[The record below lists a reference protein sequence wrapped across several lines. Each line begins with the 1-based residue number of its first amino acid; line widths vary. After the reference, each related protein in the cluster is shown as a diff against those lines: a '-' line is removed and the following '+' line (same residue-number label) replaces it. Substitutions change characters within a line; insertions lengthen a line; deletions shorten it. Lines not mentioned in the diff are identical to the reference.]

1 MEGKRHWKV
10 DLGRAV
16 RAVCLCLAAL
26 LVDGCTR
33 SSGSD
38 STIVPPPSP
47 PGAPDGVMATAGNG
61 QVTVSWNAVVAATSY
76 NLYFASASGVTKTN
90 FGSLPDGA
98 MVVAVASPHVQMGL
112 ANGTTHYF
120 VVTALNASGESVES
134 MEVSATPAIPSA
146 CPTPILPAPQ
156 GAFYPITGTLRD
168 LVYDTAR
175 DRVYITNETANAV
188 EIFDVGSSS
197 LLAPV
202 AVGSQ
207 PWGLDLTPDGS
218 RLLVCLTGASLIAV
232 VDLTVDPPVAGTPLT
247 VTPDLYGTSQ
257 PRTIGCGSNNLAFFT
272 CVYPG
277 SGSSVPRQI
286 DLATMNITERT
297 DMQGGSTRDPTWI
310 GVAGDRSHLFFAEGN
325 TSSGEYFVYE
335 AASNTFTTD
344 GWLETFNDGAAAD
357 ATGSRFLALPSGDE
371 VETDLRIHGRYM
383 PGTMSGFVYAPSG
396 DRAYAGIDGQPEI
409 AVIDTMRRLPID
421 RIATPASLTGNLKI
435 DPSGTVVYAIGQGGL
450 LAVPVDVNR
459 PPVLEPLG
467 GAVVNVGETVGL
479 LVQATDAD
487 GDPIVYCADN
497 LPSNATFDPVTRL
510 FSFSPNASQGGMT
523 FTVTFNASDGGNAT
537 SQDLIVNVTDPVS
550 YPMRKIPIWG
560 TLGEGVYDPATGL
573 LYVAN
578 STMNRVEV
586 IRVADNTRLD
596 PIPVGS
602 APWGID
608 LDAASTK
615 MVVCPSESELV
626 QVVDLL
632 AVPPSVSQSIGLVG
646 GILGHKEPFAVA
658 VAANDH
664 AFITPWYVGSGW
676 VNVQD
681 LDLATNLIIE
691 RLDTG
696 GSVSEPCYIRASGD
710 RSALFIGEGD
720 ISSGEIFI
728 YDSPTDT
735 FSPDIWTSS
744 FISGIDAN
752 DDGTRFMVAPVTP
765 GIAVYDDSLTL
776 VGSFSGSFE
785 VPAFRR
791 GFLEGFAHN
800 WTSTVSLLDT
810 STYLVTGNITLPEA
824 AEGWM
829 RTDDAG
835 TRLFVVSQTG
845 VCIVTLP

>member
-1 MEGKRHWKV
+1 MEGKRHGKV
-10 DLGRAV
+10 DLRRAAW
-16 RAVCLCLAAL
+16 AVCLAAL
-26 LVDGCTR
+26 LIDGCTH
-33 SSGSD
+33 SGGRD

-47 PGAPDGVMATAGNG
+47 PGAPDGVIAIAGDG
-61 QVTVSWNAVVAATSY
+61 QVTVSWNAVGAATSY
-76 NLYFASASGVTKTN
+76 NLYFASAPGVTKTN

-98 MVVAVASPHVQMGL
+98 MVVAVTSPHVQMGL
-112 ANGTTHYF
+112 VNGTTYYF

-134 MEVSATPAIPSA
+134 IEASATPATPSA
-146 CPTPILPAPQ
+146 CPIPIVPAPQ
-156 GAFYPITGTLRD
+156 GALHAITGTLRD

-175 DRVYITNETANAV
+175 DRVYVTNETANVV

-207 PWGLDLTPDGS
+207 PWGLDVTPDGS

-232 VDLTVDPPVAGTPLT
+232 VDLTVDPPVPGTPLA
-247 VTPDLYGTSQ
+247 VTPDTFGTSQ
-257 PRTIGCGSNNLAFFT
+257 PRTIGCASNDLAFFT

-277 SGSSVPRQI
+277 SGWSIPRQI
-286 DLATMNITERT
+286 DLSTMNITERT
-297 DMQGGSTRDPTWI
+297 DMQGGKTRDPTWI
-310 GVAGDRSHLFFAEGN
+310 GVAGDRSHIFFAEGN
-325 TSSGEYFVYE
+325 TSSGEYYVYE

-344 GWLETFNDGAAAD
+344 GRLSTFNDGAAAD
-357 ATGSRFLALPSGDE
+357 ATGSRFLALPTGDE
-371 VETDLRIHGRYM
+371 VQTDLRIHGRYM
-383 PGTMSGFVYAPSG
+383 PGAMIGFVYAPSG
-396 DRAYAGIDGQPEI
+396 DRAYACIDGLPEI
-409 AVIDTMRRLPID
+409 AIIDTVRRLSID
-421 RIATPASLTGNLKI
+421 RIATAASLTGNLKI
-435 DPSGTVVYAIGQGGL
+435 NPSGTVVYAIGQGGL
-450 LAVPVDVNR
+450 LAVPVDTNR

-467 GAVVNVGETVGL
+467 GAVVNVGETVGF

-487 GDPIVYCADN
+487 GDPIVYCVDN

-537 SQDLIVNVTDPVS
+537 SQDLIVDVTDPVS
-550 YPMRKIPIWG
+550 YPTRKIPIWG
-560 TLGEGVYDPATGL
+560 TLGEGVYDPAAGF

-578 STMNRVEV
+578 STMNQVEV
-586 IRVADNTRLD
+586 IRVADSTRLD

-608 LDAASTK
+608 LNAASTK

-632 AVPPSVSQSIGLVG
+632 AIPPSVSQSVALIGGLFD
-646 GILGHKEPFAVA
+646 HREPFSVA

-664 AFITPWYVGSGW
+664 AFIAPWYAGSGW

-681 LDLATNLIIE
+681 LDLATNLITE
-691 RLDTG
+691 RLDTW
-696 GSVSEPCYIRASGD
+696 GSVSEPCYLRASGD

-720 ISSGEIFI
+720 IFSGEIFI

-735 FSPDIWTSS
+735 FGPDIGTSS

-752 DDGTRFMVAPVTP
+752 GDGTRFMVAPVSP

-776 VGSFSGSFE
+776 VGSFSGSFGI
-785 VPAFRR
+785 PAFRR

-800 WTSTVSLLDT
+800 WTSSVSLLNT
-810 STYLVTGNITLPEA
+810 STYLVTGSITLPEA

-835 TRLFVVSQTG
+835 TRLFVVSRTG